1 MEADFDKKEA
11 ILKVMPITDALGFIV
26 AISNTRALAWVLFL
40 SSLPLTQDLHNLYEI
55 VIDGYQTGELEA
67 ASDMQPD
74 WYAHA
79 LWSLYKDI
87 SKFFKKQFSEDNL
100 CQGYHIRN
108 PLTDYIQEISCFTT
122 MYSSGVPPCLLV
134 RTKQLATNKMAQ
146 GGDRTPKRPV
156 GAGRKIPKKQKIQDG
171 KAQWKDNKKY
181 DATLKSVKQNIVQAH
196 DRINLGMLMHA
207 NGTITGKV
215 LSSLGNPK
223 HCLWQVFIL
232 GSLW

>member
-1 MEADFDKKEA
+1 
-11 ILKVMPITDALGFIV
+11 MPCGVYTR
-26 AISNTRALAWVLFL
+26 ISPNSSKNNFQKTIYAKATTYRAHW
-40 SSLPLTQDLHNLYEI
+40 
-55 VIDGYQTGELEA
+55 QT
-67 ASDMQPD
+67 
-74 WYAHA
+74 
-79 LWSLYKDI
+79 I
-87 SKFFKKQFSEDNL
+87 SRK
-100 CQGYHIRN
+100 YHVS
-108 PLTDYIQEISCFTT
+108 PAC

-232 GSLW
+232 GSLWWQGICIVSWWYQDSTGITSKGYSNGSIKEDNGQGWKILNVGR